1 MTTEQ
6 ASVTV
11 VIRFFVALALLL
23 LFEWNYAQLGDI
35 QPKTGEVRHLACG
48 DPERGGY
55 SLLAFSN
62 GFLTGANLIN
72 CTHLAGKLRRAILRK
87 WRCESMVGRA
97 DGDFTAAAVEEIL
110 NECTASC

>member
-35 QPKTGEVRHLACG
+35 QPKTWEVRHLACG
-48 DPERGGY
+48 DPERGAIAC
-55 SLLAFSN
+55 SPLATDS
-62 GFLTGANLIN
+62 
-72 CTHLAGKLRRAILRK
+72 
-87 WRCESMVGRA
+87 
-97 DGDFTAAAVEEIL
+97 
-110 NECTASC
+110 